1 MLMLNRFSCFLFV
14 FLWTLSSFPLSASE
28 PAEAFLEALRERR
41 MHDMALDYLDR
52 AEKNPLVDQEIRE
65 RLDLERGLTLIQGA
79 AYQGDFAIRESMLD
93 DAQTYLDKFIRTRQG
108 HPKVTSAQ
116 SQLANLLEQ
125 RATMKVEKANS
136 PSGSGDKSKLLNEAN
151 ELYTKAYASFRRMQ
165 NDLKERLEELPPTL
179 DPAKDKEKIALR
191 DELRKEFLQAK
202 LVSAV
207 IKEEQAECYPEDSQE
222 RKDALNQ
229 AVTEFGKVYEDYRQ
243 RLAGLYAFMYQGRCF
258 QKLGKLKEALANY
271 VDLLDQPDS
280 PDAFRVLKTKVLVMA
295 MECWMDPSQKK
306 HAEAIQQ
313 ATEWVKKI
321 RPNEQSNEQWLQVRF
336 LLATASRDYA
346 DIIKKTKPGD
356 PQIRGLISDAKKQCS
371 TISRFPGPYQ
381 DPAKKLLAELGGRK
395 VNEGE
400 EGKEPTNFVEAKD
413 AGKDAI
419 DAVEVAK
426 RVLELIPARI
436 AQEKDAEIKADL
448 QKQVDEA
455 KQTLATGRSKA
466 LDNFRLAMKFVEPDT
481 PLAEVNAVRYYLC
494 YLYYENSDYF
504 SAAMLGEF
512 LARRYPSA
520 TGARQCAKIAM
531 ASFIKLYAEDQTGD
545 KSFESE
551 HTIGIARY
559 ITETWPDQPEA
570 EDAFNT
576 LIPFMIKAGD
586 LEAAQA
592 FMEQIP
598 VDSDRRGQAELTTG
612 QAMWAAYLKG
622 MRAIRKSEK
631 GEDVDEELKTTEELN
646 ALKGKAQE
654 VLAAG
659 VERMKQNEK
668 VNPTVLTAGLSL
680 AQIYVDTDQAQSAV
694 TQLEDAK
701 IGPLV
706 LIRKNAG
713 GATEAIT
720 QEVLKT
726 ALRAYIASL
735 ESAEDGAAVNAK
747 AKGIMEELKAA
758 TGDDQKGQEKLVGIY
773 ISLAQDLKDQI
784 SLLES
789 EDAKTKLTTGFES
802 FLDEVFASTK
812 ELSVMNWVAQTF
824 GAMAEGL
831 NTGTALSPAAKKYF
845 DKSISTYDKM
855 LADGSLSDS
864 LKIQLRMK
872 KASSLAQIS
881 EYEKAVEIFET
892 ILKENN
898 MMLEVQARAADVY
911 MQWGKLAKDNE
922 IYKKAVLGDKLDAEK
937 KPTIW
942 GLIKLSKIA
951 VRHKYMEQFYDARRK
966 LAECHLAMAQ
976 NAQGADQTK
985 YFDLAKKDIIT
996 TQNAY
1001 RDLGGD
1007 ESFEQFNKLYKSI
1020 QGKAGEKV
1028 TGLEK
1033 KETLVAVV
1041 ELPEEAPEQT
1051 EDKSETPKES
1061 EEEDEPATP
1070 PLSPTMQYVLLG
1082 SICGVGLIAV
1092 VAGIIIGGGKKKRK
1106 SSAVHGA
1113 TETEEP
1119 DFSKHVPKARGGSG
1133 GSGGEVNFSGIG
1145 EAVDQAKTKKP
1156 AAKKPAAKSSRPAAQ
1171 KPAGEKPAGDAA
1183 PRRVPKRVPKQK
1195 PGNDG

>member
-1 MLMLNRFSCFLFV
+1 MLMLNRCICFLIISCAAFAPQM
-14 FLWTLSSFPLSASE
+14 LAAAE

-41 MHDMALDYLDR
+41 MHDMALEYLDG
-52 AEKNPLVDQEIRE
+52 AEKNPLIGQDIRE
-65 RLDLERGLTLIQGA
+65 RIDLERALTLIQGA

-136 PSGSGDKSKLLNEAN
+136 PSGSSSKAKLLAEAN
-151 ELYTKAYASFRRMQ
+151 DLYDKAYTSFRRMQ
-165 NDLKERLEELPPTL
+165 NELKERLEELPPTL

-207 IKEEQAECYPEDSQE
+207 IKEEQAECFADDSKE
-222 RKDALNQ
+222 RKELLNQ
-229 AVTEFGKVYEDYRQ
+229 AVAEFGKVYQDYRQ
-243 RLAGLYAFMYQGRCF
+243 RLAGLYAYMYQGRCY

-295 MECWMDPSQKK
+295 MECWTDPAQKK

-313 ATEWVKKI
+313 ATEWLKKI

-356 PQIRGLISDAKKQCS
+356 PQVRALISDAKKQCS
-371 TISRFPGPYQ
+371 AISRFPGTYQ

-395 VNEGE
+395 VDEGT
-400 EGKEPTNFVEAKD
+400 EGKEPTNFVEAKA

-436 AQEKDAEIKADL
+436 AQEKDAKIKADL
-448 QKQVDEA
+448 QKQVEEA

-466 LDNFRLAMKFVEPDT
+466 LDSFRLAMKFVEADT

-494 YLYYENSDYF
+494 YLYYENNDLY

-531 ASFIKLYAEDQTGD
+531 ASYIKLYSEEQSED
-545 KSFESE
+545 KAFESD
-551 HTIGIARY
+551 HTIRIAEF

-586 LEAAQA
+586 LEKAQA

-598 VDSDRRGQAELTTG
+598 ADSKRRGQAELTTG

-631 GEDVDEELKTTEELN
+631 GEDVDEELKTPEELN

-659 VERMKQNEK
+659 VERMKKSEQL
-668 VNPTVLTAGLSL
+668 NPTVVTAGLSL
-680 AQIYVDTDQAQSAV
+680 AQIYVDTDQAAAAV
-694 TQLEDAK
+694 TLLEDPK
-701 IGPLV
+701 VGPLSLV
-706 LIRKNAG
+706 RKDAAG
-713 GATEAIT
+713 VTDPIK
-720 QEVLKT
+720 QETLKT
-726 ALRAYIASL
+726 SLRAYIASL

-747 AKGIMEELKAA
+747 AKGIMDELKAA
-758 TGDDQKGQEKLVGIY
+758 TGDDAEGQEKLVAIY

-789 EDAKTKLTTGFES
+789 EDAKTRLTAGFES
-802 FLDEVFASTK
+802 FLNEVFASTK
-812 ELSVMNWVAQTF
+812 ELSVMNWVAETF
-824 GAMAEGL
+824 GAMGEGL

-855 LADGSLSDS
+855 LSDASLSDS
-864 LKIQLRMK
+864 LKIQLNMK

-881 EYEKAVEIFET
+881 EYQQAVDIFEK

-898 MMLEVQARAADVY
+898 MMLEVQARAAEAY
-911 MQWGKLAKDNE
+911 QAWGKAASDNE
-922 IYKKAVLGDKLDAEK
+922 IFKKAVVGDKVNAENK
-937 KPTIW
+937 ATIW
-942 GLIKLSKIA
+942 GWIKLANIA
-951 VRHKYMEQFYDARRK
+951 VRNKYMEQFYDARRK
-966 LAECHLAMAQ
+966 LAECHLAMAL
-976 NAQGADQTK
+976 NSQGADQKK
-985 YFDLAKKDIIT
+985 YFDLAKKDIIS
-996 TQNAY
+996 TQNSY
-1001 RDLGGD
+1001 RNLGGD
-1007 ESFEQFNKLYKSI
+1007 ESFEEFNKLYKSI

-1041 ELPEEAPEQT
+1041 ELTPDEPDETESATKTAPQDTEPEE
-1051 EDKSETPKES
+1051 
-1061 EEEDEPATP
+1061 PAKP
-1070 PLSPTMQYVLLG
+1070 PLSPMMQYILLG

-1092 VAGIIIGGGKKKRK
+1092 VAGIIISGGKKKRK
-1106 SSAVHGA
+1106 TGPLRTVSEAP
-1113 TETEEP
+1113 EP
-1119 DFSKHVPKARGGSG
+1119 DFSKHVPKDRGATDVIGPQINLG
-1133 GSGGEVNFSGIG
+1133 GNEGASAQPQIR
-1145 EAVDQAKTKKP
+1145 KT
-1156 AAKKPAAKSSRPAAQ
+1156 AAKKQPPS
-1171 KPAGEKPAGDAA
+1171 AGEQPAPSAA
-1183 PRRVPKRVPKQK
+1183 PRRAPKRVPKQK